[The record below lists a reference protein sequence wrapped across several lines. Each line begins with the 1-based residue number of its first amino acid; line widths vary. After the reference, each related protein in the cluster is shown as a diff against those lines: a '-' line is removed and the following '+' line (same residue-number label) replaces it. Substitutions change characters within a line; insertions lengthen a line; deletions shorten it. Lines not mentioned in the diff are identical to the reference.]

1 MSVSLKRFEWR
12 EFVLFWTEKIRPS
25 GSSYPF
31 TVTLW
36 GKCIYICFFYV
47 KNWIWYVFPLRI
59 IYCNDQLLNLE
70 CINYY
75 RLNLINQ
82 IHIRNAILSMLFL
95 LLNVNRKVMNDI
107 YKLDIINLCVKSVN
121 INRYICVVS
130 ICYSCTWR
138 YDKC

>member
-1 MSVSLKRFEWR
+1 MTGIRSFLNRKNPSIGIVVSIYSNTMR
-12 EFVLFWTEKIRPS
+12 EV
-25 GSSYPF
+25 Y
-31 TVTLW
+31 
-36 GKCIYICFFYV
+36 IYICFFCV
-47 KNWIWYVFPLRI
+47 KNRIWHVFPLRI

-95 LLNVNRKVMNDI
+95 LLNVNRKVINDI

-121 INRYICVVS
+121 IKDIYVWFLYLLLVYLKVR
-130 ICYSCTWR
+130 
-138 YDKC
+138 